1 MESSFH
7 ILSRISFVDA
17 LKNWRSS
24 LRKSRGAGQE
34 TSDSAVKLWQAG
46 AKREAQKIEKGKEG
60 SEGAGTGN
68 GNDTEEG
75 GAAKKARICTE
86 PEQEEEMTKL
96 NRSPTK
102 VLLLTNLVPSS
113 LEEGEIQSIA
123 VELVQE
129 FGKIHQC
136 KVLKVPNIPEEDAV
150 RVFLHFDSVRASSTA
165 YAALK
170 GQVTRPNSS
179 KSIMKQWD

>member
-68 GNDTEEG
+68 GNDTEG
-75 GAAKKARICTE
+75 GAAKKARICAELE
-86 PEQEEEMTKL
+86 PEEEMTKL

-150 RVFLHFDSVRASSTA
+150 RVFVHFDSVRASSTA

-170 GQVTRPNSS
+170 GQVPCPNSS
-179 KSIMKQWD
+179 KSIMKQ